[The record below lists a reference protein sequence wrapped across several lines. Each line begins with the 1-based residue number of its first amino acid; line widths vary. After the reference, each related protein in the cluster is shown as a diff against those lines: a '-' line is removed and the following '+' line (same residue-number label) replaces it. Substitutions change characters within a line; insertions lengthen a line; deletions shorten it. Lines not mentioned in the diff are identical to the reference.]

1 MRNLIGKS
9 EIVPMFLGIISI
21 LISID
26 IDCQNIIQK
35 QLGCSSG
42 ASIRSTGTI
51 SFTCFQNDTT
61 SLTFQANAP
70 QPIQKK
76 CLNASKSRKSTL
88 SVHMHG
94 SRDEL
99 LAKIRVLKNEKEQK
113 MKQKQGIDAEIK
125 TVNEQVLKKVS
136 SIKVGMST

>member
-1 MRNLIGKS
+1 
-9 EIVPMFLGIISI
+9 
-21 LISID
+21 
-26 IDCQNIIQK
+26 
-35 QLGCSSG
+35 
-42 ASIRSTGTI
+42 
-51 SFTCFQNDTT
+51 
-61 SLTFQANAP
+61 
-70 QPIQKK
+70 
-76 CLNASKSRKSTL
+76 
-88 SVHMHG
+88 MHG

>member
-1 MRNLIGKS
+1 MMRNLIDKS
-9 EIVPMFLGIISI
+9 EIGPMFLGIISI

-26 IDCQNIIQK
+26 IDCQNIVQK
-35 QLGCSSG
+35 QLGSSG

-76 CLNASKSRKSTL
+76 CLNASKSRKSTS
-88 SVHMHG
+88 SVHG

-113 MKQKQGIDAEIK
+113 MKQKQVIDAEIK